1 MPTRALMATFPGFVL
16 WHGLFPALVLAVE
29 AAEPGTHS
37 SALKLSLLLPAGGG
51 RNTALSF

>member
-1 MPTRALMATFPGFVL
+1 MPTGALMATFPGFVL

-29 AAEPGTHS
+29 AAEPRTHS
-37 SALKLSLLLPAGGG
+37 SAPKLSLLLPAGGG